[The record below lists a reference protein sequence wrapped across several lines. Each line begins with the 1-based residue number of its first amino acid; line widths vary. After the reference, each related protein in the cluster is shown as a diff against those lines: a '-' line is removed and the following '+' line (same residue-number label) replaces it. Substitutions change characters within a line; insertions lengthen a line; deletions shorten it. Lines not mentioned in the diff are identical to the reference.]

1 MRSSSETGPTGST
14 DALPIGARAS
24 YRVRQEVVRMQ
35 ASVGDRVVIHGRI
48 VGAAE
53 RAGEVI
59 EVRGSGESPL
69 LVVRF
74 DDGHEAILSPG
85 SDCEV
90 RHAS

>member
-1 MRSSSETGPTGST
+1 MH
-14 DALPIGARAS
+14 
-24 YRVRQEVVRMQ
+24 
-35 ASVGDRVVIHGRI
+35 ASVGDRVIIHGRV
-48 VGAAE
+48 VGAVE

-59 EVRGSGESPL
+59 EVRGTGDNPL
-69 LVVRF
+69 LVVRY

>member
-1 MRSSSETGPTGST
+1 MH
-14 DALPIGARAS
+14 AN
-24 YRVRQEVVRMQ
+24 
-35 ASVGDRVVIHGRI
+35 VGDRVVIHGRV

-53 RAGEVI
+53 RAGEVV
-59 EVRGSGESPL
+59 EVRGDAETPL

-90 RHAS
+90 RRAG

>member
-1 MRSSSETGPTGST
+1 M
-14 DALPIGARAS
+14 RAS
-24 YRVRQEVVRMQ
+24 I
-35 ASVGDRVVIHGRI
+35 GDRVVIHGRI

-59 EVRGSGESPL
+59 DVRGSDDNPL
-69 LVVRF
+69 LVVRY
-74 DDGHEAILSPG
+74 DDGHEVLLSPG

>member
-1 MRSSSETGPTGST
+1 MN
-14 DALPIGARAS
+14 
-24 YRVRQEVVRMQ
+24 
-35 ASVGDRVVIHGRI
+35 ASVGDRVIIHGRV

-53 RAGEVI
+53 RAGEVV
-59 EVRGSGESPL
+59 EVRGTEENPL
-69 LVVRF
+69 LVVRY